1 MPLILVPRSQFEKPN
16 VQNNYNITIG
26 DNSRINAIGSENVT
40 DNSSNTFNQITPEL
54 FEHIRSLIKQTN
66 SDYRQDLLDVLTKI
80 ENAKNSGDKKE
91 CGNWFGKFFS
101 LASIADCITVAQ
113 PLVAILSWLFA

>member
-26 DNSRINAIGSENVT
+26 DNSRINAIGAENVT
-40 DNSSNTFNQITPEL
+40 DNSSNTFNQITSEL

-66 SDYRQDLLDVLTKI
+66 SDYRQDLQNYSITL
-80 ENAKNSGDKKE
+80 EN
-91 CGNWFGKFFS
+91 
-101 LASIADCITVAQ
+101 T
-113 PLVAILSWLFA
+113 